1 MTGSSGLISDV
12 VEGWEDG
19 FVMMPKEVENVV
31 VDARRVEDK
40 IVVQNSSD
48 CGFILFS
55 SLGIFSIYGLL
66 FHIYNALVFVVK
78 VSHTLFVVEK
88 NHSFVV

>member
-1 MTGSSGLISDV
+1 
-12 VEGWEDG
+12 
-19 FVMMPKEVENVV
+19 MMPKEVENVV
-31 VDARRVEDK
+31 ADARRVEDK

-48 CGFILFS
+48 CGSILFS
-55 SLGIFSIYGLL
+55 SLGILSIYGLL
-66 FHIYNALVFVVK
+66 FHIYNTLVFVVK